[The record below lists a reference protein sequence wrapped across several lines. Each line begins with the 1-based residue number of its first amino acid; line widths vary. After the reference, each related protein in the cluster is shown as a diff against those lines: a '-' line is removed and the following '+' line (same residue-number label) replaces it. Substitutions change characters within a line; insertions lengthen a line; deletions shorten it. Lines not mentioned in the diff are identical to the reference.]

1 MIGAKNLCVFFGIY
15 IGGSPTIA
23 NRTGNGNNYRFA

>member
-1 MIGAKNLCVFFGIY
+1 MIDTKKLGVFFGKY